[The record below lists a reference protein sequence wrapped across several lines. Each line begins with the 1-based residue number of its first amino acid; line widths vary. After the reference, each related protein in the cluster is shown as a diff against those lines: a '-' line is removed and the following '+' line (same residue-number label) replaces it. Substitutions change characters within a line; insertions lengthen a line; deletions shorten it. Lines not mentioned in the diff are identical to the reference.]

1 MDALGY
7 LGQALGIIVQPLN
20 LIALILCT
28 FFGLLVGML
37 PGLTSTMAVA
47 LLTGLSFGLP
57 HQTALISVISVY
69 VGAVSG
75 GCQSAILLNIP
86 GTPASAAT
94 ALDGYPMG
102 QQGKAGLAIFLAT
115 AASFCGTFISVICVL
130 LLTPA
135 LTTAALEFTSP
146 EFFMLALFG
155 IMICGNLTSQGDA
168 LKGWISGIAGLLVA
182 QIGLDTMWCLPR
194 FSFGNT
200 NLQGGIQLIPVMIG
214 LFGFPQIMNMFKKEE
229 HKVLKLTK
237 FRLREGFSI
246 LGKNWLNI
254 IRSALIGVGVG
265 VIPGVGEDTGGWLSY
280 WAVKMEKKKEID
292 QFGKGHPSGII
303 AAETGNNSCIGGAII
318 PVISLAVPGSTS
330 AAVLLAAFQ
339 LHGYIPGPNL
349 MTQSPDFLYKICIY
363 LAFAAVT
370 MWILAT
376 IISKFSVK
384 ILGVRKEVLMPVIF
398 VLCVV
403 GAYVVRSMMFDVR
416 IMFIFG
422 IIGFIMA
429 YLKYPAAPFLLG
441 VILGNMADHK
451 LRLTLQGS
459 NGSLLPFVTRPICIF
474 FLVVILFLI
483 ASQAGLFRYISRKR
497 KEKKAR
503 AQEAANG

>member
-1 MDALGY
+1 MQAFAFLAEAVGIVLQPMNIFALV
-7 LGQALGIIVQPLN
+7 IS
-20 LIALILCT
+20 T

-57 HQTALISVISVY
+57 HQTALIVVISVY

-102 QQGKAGLAIFLAT
+102 QKGKAGLAIFLAT
-115 AASFCGTFISVICVL
+115 FASFMGTMISVLCVL
-130 LLTPA
+130 LLTPF
-135 LTTAALEFTSP
+135 LTDLALEFTSP
-146 EFFMLALFG
+146 EFFLLALFG
-155 IMICGNLTSQGDA
+155 IMICGSLASQGDT
-168 LKGWISGIAGLLVA
+168 LKGWIAGLLGLLIA
-182 QIGLDTMWCLPR
+182 QVGLDTMWSVPR
-194 FSFGNT
+194 FSFGINK
-200 NLQGGIQLIPVMIG
+200 LMGGIQLIPIMIG
-214 LFGFPQIMNMFKKEE
+214 LFGFPQILGMFKKED
-229 HKVLKLTK
+229 HQVLELTK
-237 FRLREGFSI
+237 FKLGEGFAI
-246 LGKNWLNI
+246 LKKNVLNI
-254 IRSALIGVGVG
+254 VRSAMIGVGVG

-280 WAVKMEKKKEID
+280 WAVKIEKKKELD

-349 MTQSPDFLYKICIY
+349 MNESPDFLYKISIY

-370 MWILAT
+370 MWLLSMV
-376 IISKFSVK
+376 ISKFSVK
-384 ILGVRKEVLMPVIF
+384 ILGVKKEILMPIIVT
-398 VLCVV
+398 LCVV
-403 GAYVVRSMMFDVR
+403 GSFVVRSMMFDVKL
-416 IMFIFG
+416 MFIFG
-422 IIGFIMA
+422 LIGFVMF
-429 YLKYPAAPFLLG
+429 YVKLPAAPFLLG

-459 NGSLLPFVTRPICIF
+459 GGSLAPFFTRPICVF
-474 FLVVILFLI
+474 FLIVIAILACSQLGVFKYI
-483 ASQAGLFRYISRKR
+483 AKKR
-497 KEKKAR
+497 AEKKNA
-503 AQEAANG
+503 

>member
-1 MDALGY
+1 MQAFAFLAE
-7 LGQALGIIVQPLN
+7 ALGIVLQPMN
-20 LIALILCT
+20 LFALFIST

-57 HQTALISVISVY
+57 HQTALIVVISVY

-115 AASFCGTFISVICVL
+115 FASFMGTLISVLCVL
-130 LLTPA
+130 LLTPF
-135 LTTAALEFTSP
+135 LTDLALEFTSP
-146 EFFMLALFG
+146 EFFLLALFG
-155 IMICGNLTSQGDA
+155 IMICGSLASQGDT
-168 LKGWISGIAGLLVA
+168 LKGWIAGLLGLLIA
-182 QIGLDTMWCLPR
+182 QVGLDTMWSVPR
-194 FSFGNT
+194 FSFGLNK
-200 NLQGGIQLIPVMIG
+200 LIGGIQLIPIMIG
-214 LFGFPQIMNMFKKEE
+214 LFGFPQILGMFKNED
-229 HKVLKLTK
+229 HKVLELTK
-237 FRLREGFSI
+237 FKLSEGFAI
-246 LGKNWLNI
+246 LRKNILNI
-254 IRSALIGVGVG
+254 LRSAMIGVGVG

-280 WAVKMEKKKEID
+280 WAVKIEKKKELD

-349 MTQSPDFLYKICIY
+349 MNESPDFLYKVSIY
-363 LAFAAVT
+363 LACAAVM
-370 MWILAT
+370 MWLLSMV
-376 IISKFSVK
+376 ISKFSVK
-384 ILGVRKEVLMPVIF
+384 ILGVKKEILMPIIVT
-398 VLCVV
+398 LCVV
-403 GAYVVRSMMFDVR
+403 GSFVVRSMMFDVKL
-416 IMFIFG
+416 MFLFG
-422 IIGFIMA
+422 LIGFVMF
-429 YLKYPAAPFLLG
+429 YVKLPAAPFLLG

-459 NGSLLPFVTRPICIF
+459 GGSLAPFFTRPICIF
-474 FLVVILFLI
+474 FLIIIVILACSQLGVFKYI
-483 ASQAGLFRYISRKR
+483 AKKR
-497 KEKKAR
+497 AQKKA
-503 AQEAANG
+503 A

>member
-1 MDALGY
+1 MQAFAFLAEAVGIVLQPMNIFALV
-7 LGQALGIIVQPLN
+7 IS
-20 LIALILCT
+20 T

-57 HQTALISVISVY
+57 HQTALIVVISVY

-102 QQGKAGLAIFLAT
+102 QKGKAGLAIFLAT
-115 AASFCGTFISVICVL
+115 FASFMGTMISVLCVL
-130 LLTPA
+130 LLTPF
-135 LTTAALEFTSP
+135 LTDLALEFTSP
-146 EFFMLALFG
+146 EFFLLALFG
-155 IMICGNLTSQGDA
+155 IMICGSLASQGDT
-168 LKGWISGIAGLLVA
+168 LKGWIAGLLGLLIA
-182 QIGLDTMWCLPR
+182 QVGLDTMWSVPR
-194 FSFGNT
+194 FSFGINK
-200 NLQGGIQLIPVMIG
+200 LMGGIQLIPIMIG
-214 LFGFPQIMNMFKKEE
+214 LFGFPQILGMFKKEQ
-229 HKVLKLTK
+229 HQVLELTK
-237 FRLREGFSI
+237 FKLGEGFAI
-246 LGKNWLNI
+246 LKKNVLNI
-254 IRSALIGVGVG
+254 VRSAMIGVGVG

-280 WAVKMEKKKEID
+280 WAVKIEKKKELD

-349 MTQSPDFLYKICIY
+349 MNESPDFLYKISIY

-370 MWILAT
+370 MWLLSMV
-376 IISKFSVK
+376 ISKFSVK
-384 ILGVRKEVLMPVIF
+384 ILGVKKEILMPIIVT
-398 VLCVV
+398 LCVV
-403 GAYVVRSMMFDVR
+403 GSFVVRSMMFDVKL
-416 IMFIFG
+416 MFIFG
-422 IIGFIMA
+422 LIGFVMF
-429 YLKYPAAPFLLG
+429 YVKLPAAPFLLG

-459 NGSLLPFVTRPICIF
+459 GGSLAPFFTRPICVF
-474 FLVVILFLI
+474 FLIVIAILACSQLGVFKYI
-483 ASQAGLFRYISRKR
+483 AKKR
-497 KEKKAR
+497 AEKKNA
-503 AQEAANG
+503 

>member
-1 MDALGY
+1 MQAFAFLAEAVGIVLQPMNIFAL
-7 LGQALGIIVQPLN
+7 VVS
-20 LIALILCT
+20 T

-57 HQTALISVISVY
+57 HQTALIVVISVY

-102 QQGKAGLAIFLAT
+102 QKGKAGLAIFLAT
-115 AASFCGTFISVICVL
+115 FASFMGTMISVLCVL
-130 LLTPA
+130 LLTPF
-135 LTTAALEFTSP
+135 LTDLALEFTSP
-146 EFFMLALFG
+146 EFFLLALFG
-155 IMICGNLTSQGDA
+155 IMICGSLASQGDT
-168 LKGWISGIAGLLVA
+168 LKGWIAGLLGLLIA
-182 QIGLDTMWCLPR
+182 QVGLDTMWSVPR
-194 FSFGNT
+194 FSFGINK
-200 NLQGGIQLIPVMIG
+200 LMGGIQLIPIMIG
-214 LFGFPQIMNMFKKEE
+214 LFGFPQILGMFKKED
-229 HKVLKLTK
+229 HQVLELTK
-237 FRLREGFSI
+237 FKLGEGFAI
-246 LGKNWLNI
+246 LKKNVLNI
-254 IRSALIGVGVG
+254 IRSAMIGVGVG

-280 WAVKMEKKKEID
+280 WAVKIEKKKELD
-292 QFGKGHPSGII
+292 QFGKGHPAGII

-349 MTQSPDFLYKICIY
+349 MNESPDFLYKISIY
-363 LAFAAVT
+363 LAFAAIT
-370 MWILAT
+370 MWLLSM

-384 ILGVRKEVLMPVIF
+384 ILGVKKEILMPIIVT
-398 VLCVV
+398 LCVV
-403 GAYVVRSMMFDVR
+403 GSFVVRSMMFDVKL
-416 IMFIFG
+416 MFIFG
-422 IIGFIMA
+422 LIGFVMF
-429 YLKYPAAPFLLG
+429 YVKLPAAPFLLG

-459 NGSLLPFVTRPICIF
+459 GGSLAPFFTRPICIF
-474 FLVVILFLI
+474 FLIIIVILACSQLGVFKYI
-483 ASQAGLFRYISRKR
+483 AKKR
-497 KEKKAR
+497 AEKKNA
-503 AQEAANG
+503 

>member
-1 MDALGY
+1 MQAFAFLAEAVGIVLQPMNIFALV
-7 LGQALGIIVQPLN
+7 IS
-20 LIALILCT
+20 T

-57 HQTALISVISVY
+57 HQTALIVVISVY

-102 QQGKAGLAIFLAT
+102 QKGKAGLAIFLAT
-115 AASFCGTFISVICVL
+115 FASFMGTMISVLCVL
-130 LLTPA
+130 LLTPF
-135 LTTAALEFTSP
+135 LTDLALEFTSP
-146 EFFMLALFG
+146 EFFLLALFG
-155 IMICGNLTSQGDA
+155 IMICGSLASQGDT
-168 LKGWISGIAGLLVA
+168 LKGWIAGLLGLLIA
-182 QIGLDTMWCLPR
+182 QVGLDTMWSVPR
-194 FSFGNT
+194 FSFGINK
-200 NLQGGIQLIPVMIG
+200 LMGGIQLIPIMIG
-214 LFGFPQIMNMFKKEE
+214 LFGFPQILGMFKKED
-229 HKVLKLTK
+229 HQVLELTK
-237 FRLREGFSI
+237 FKLGEGFAI
-246 LGKNWLNI
+246 LKKNVLNI
-254 IRSALIGVGVG
+254 IRSAMIGVGVG

-280 WAVKMEKKKEID
+280 WAVKIEKKKELD
-292 QFGKGHPSGII
+292 QFGKGHPAGII

-349 MTQSPDFLYKICIY
+349 MNESPDFLYKISIY
-363 LAFAAVT
+363 LAFAAIT
-370 MWILAT
+370 MWLLSM

-384 ILGVRKEVLMPVIF
+384 ILGVKKEILMPIIVT
-398 VLCVV
+398 LCVV
-403 GAYVVRSMMFDVR
+403 GSFVVRSMMFDVKL
-416 IMFIFG
+416 MFIFG
-422 IIGFIMA
+422 LIGFVMF
-429 YLKYPAAPFLLG
+429 YVKLPAAPFLLG

-459 NGSLLPFVTRPICIF
+459 GGSLAPFFTRPICIF
-474 FLVVILFLI
+474 FLIIIVILACSQLGVFKYI
-483 ASQAGLFRYISRKR
+483 AKKR
-497 KEKKAR
+497 AEKKNA
-503 AQEAANG
+503 

>member
-1 MDALGY
+1 M
-7 LGQALGIIVQPLN
+7 QALTFLAEAVGIVFQPIN
-20 LIALILCT
+20 IFALVVST

-57 HQTALISVISVY
+57 HQTALIVVISVY

-102 QQGKAGLAIFLAT
+102 QQGRAGLAIFLAT
-115 AASFCGTFISVICVL
+115 FASFMGTMISVLCVL
-130 LLTPA
+130 LLTPF
-135 LTTAALEFTSP
+135 LTDLALEFTSP
-146 EFFMLALFG
+146 EFFLLALFG
-155 IMICGNLTSQGDA
+155 IMICGSLASQGDT
-168 LKGWISGIAGLLVA
+168 LKGWIAGLLGLLIA
-182 QIGLDTMWCLPR
+182 QVGLDTMWSVPR
-194 FSFGNT
+194 FSFGINK
-200 NLQGGIQLIPVMIG
+200 LIGGIQLIPIMIG
-214 LFGFPQIMNMFKKEE
+214 LFGFPQILGMFKKEQ
-229 HKVLKLTK
+229 HQVLQLTK
-237 FRLREGFSI
+237 FKLSEGFAI
-246 LGKNWLNI
+246 LKKNVLNI
-254 IRSALIGVGVG
+254 IRSAMIGVGVG

-280 WAVKMEKKKEID
+280 WAVKLEKKKELD

-349 MTQSPDFLYKICIY
+349 MNESPDFLYKISIY

-370 MWILAT
+370 MWLLSM

-384 ILGVRKEVLMPVIF
+384 ILGVKKEILMPIIVT
-398 VLCVV
+398 LCVV
-403 GAYVVRSMMFDVR
+403 GSFVVRSMMFDVKL
-416 IMFIFG
+416 MFIFG
-422 IIGFIMA
+422 LIGFVMF
-429 YLKYPAAPFLLG
+429 YVKLPAAPFLLG

-459 NGSLLPFVTRPICIF
+459 GGSLAPFFTRPICIF
-474 FLVVILFLI
+474 FLIIIVILACSQLGVFKYI
-483 ASQAGLFRYISRKR
+483 AKKR
-497 KEKKAR
+497 AQKKA
-503 AQEAANG
+503 A

>member
-1 MDALGY
+1 M
-7 LGQALGIIVQPLN
+7 QALTFLAEAVGIVFQPINIL
-20 LIALILCT
+20 ALVVST

-57 HQTALISVISVY
+57 HQTALIVVISVY

-102 QQGKAGLAIFLAT
+102 QQGRAGLAIFLAT
-115 AASFCGTFISVICVL
+115 FASFMGTMISVLCVL
-130 LLTPA
+130 LLTPF
-135 LTTAALEFTSP
+135 LTDLALEFTSP
-146 EFFMLALFG
+146 EFFLLALFG
-155 IMICGNLTSQGDA
+155 IMICGSLASQGDT
-168 LKGWISGIAGLLVA
+168 LKGWIAGLLGLLIA
-182 QIGLDTMWCLPR
+182 QVGLDTMWSVPR
-194 FSFGNT
+194 FSFGINK
-200 NLQGGIQLIPVMIG
+200 LIGGIQLIPIMIG
-214 LFGFPQIMNMFKKEE
+214 LFGFPQILGMFKKEQ
-229 HKVLKLTK
+229 HQVLQLTK
-237 FRLREGFSI
+237 FKLSEGFAI
-246 LGKNWLNI
+246 LKKNVLNI
-254 IRSALIGVGVG
+254 IRSAMIGVGVG

-280 WAVKMEKKKEID
+280 WAVKLEKKKELD
-292 QFGKGHPSGII
+292 QFGKGHPAGII

-349 MTQSPDFLYKICIY
+349 MNESPDFLYKISIY

-370 MWILAT
+370 MWLLSM

-384 ILGVRKEVLMPVIF
+384 ILGVKKEILMPIIVT
-398 VLCVV
+398 LCVV
-403 GAYVVRSMMFDVR
+403 GSFVVRSMMFDVKL
-416 IMFIFG
+416 MFIFG
-422 IIGFIMA
+422 LIGFVMF
-429 YLKYPAAPFLLG
+429 YVKLPAAPFLLG

-459 NGSLLPFVTRPICIF
+459 GGSLAPFFTRPICIF
-474 FLVVILFLI
+474 FLIIIVILACSQLGVFKYI
-483 ASQAGLFRYISRKR
+483 AKKR
-497 KEKKAR
+497 AQKKA
-503 AQEAANG
+503 A

>member
-1 MDALGY
+1 M
-7 LGQALGIIVQPLN
+7 QALSFLAEAAGIVLQPMN
-20 LIALILCT
+20 LFALVIST

-57 HQTALISVISVY
+57 HQTALIVVISVY

-102 QQGKAGLAIFLAT
+102 QKGKAGLAIFLAT
-115 AASFCGTFISVICVL
+115 FASFMGTMISVFCVL
-130 LLTPA
+130 LLTPF
-135 LTTAALEFTSP
+135 LTDLALEFTSP
-146 EFFMLALFG
+146 EFFLLALFG
-155 IMICGNLTSQGDA
+155 IMICGSLASQGDT
-168 LKGWISGIAGLLVA
+168 LKGWIAGLLGLLIA
-182 QIGLDTMWCLPR
+182 QVGLDTMWSVPR
-194 FSFGNT
+194 FSFGINK
-200 NLQGGIQLIPVMIG
+200 LIGGIQLIPIMIG
-214 LFGFPQIMNMFKKEE
+214 LFGFPQILGMFKKED
-229 HKVLKLTK
+229 HKVLELTK
-237 FRLREGFSI
+237 FKLSEGFAI
-246 LGKNWLNI
+246 LKKNVLNI
-254 IRSALIGVGVG
+254 LRSAMIGVGVG

-280 WAVKMEKKKEID
+280 WAVKIEKKKELD

-349 MTQSPDFLYKICIY
+349 MNESPDFLYKISIY
-363 LAFAAVT
+363 LAAAAVT
-370 MWILAT
+370 MWLLSMV
-376 IISKFSVK
+376 ISKFSVK
-384 ILGVRKEVLMPVIF
+384 ILGVKKEILMPIIVT
-398 VLCVV
+398 LCVV
-403 GAYVVRSMMFDVR
+403 GSFVVRSMMFDVKL
-416 IMFIFG
+416 MFIFG
-422 IIGFIMA
+422 LIGFVMF
-429 YLKYPAAPFLLG
+429 YVKLPAAPFLLG

-459 NGSLLPFVTRPICIF
+459 GGSLAPFFTRPICIF
-474 FLVVILFLI
+474 FVIIIAFLACSQLGVFKYI
-483 ASQAGLFRYISRKR
+483 AKKR
-497 KEKKAR
+497 AEKKA
-503 AQEAANG
+503 A